1 MSKTTHGPMHAAPTL
16 ADWVRAAA
24 VAIWLCLWAAPA
36 TADVR
41 IIHGPTP
48 IPGGDARSA
57 GDITVVNEKLAF
69 GLAVESPAPYGVPRG
84 ALVDLAPVADGH
96 IGRDRVVFADF
107 IPNNWSAWPNTYQH
121 VTVIKD
127 TPDEAVIEAD
137 RDWGAAKIV
146 TRYSLKAGSDE
157 IHLVVTMTNGGATP
171 LTNLRS
177 GVTLWP
183 NSGFLFAVPGLA
195 AVEDGPAT
203 GALSDWVVA
212 YDADWTVALHAPYL
226 DHVGYGSKDMY
237 QTHSLA
243 PGESRTFEAWLQVGS
258 SGDLA
263 PIIAEETRRKHL
275 PSGVVSGA
283 VTEAS
288 GGGVGEP
295 VVVILKNGQAY
306 AWTLGRG
313 GRYSLALPAG
323 DYTAYA
329 TAKGYS
335 ETQPHALHVAAGG
348 AVVQDF
354 AGLQPP
360 GDLTFHVARKDTGA
374 PLDARITIEAG
385 QKPLVEFLGRRTF
398 FTELDRKGVAEAAL
412 APGDYVF
419 KAGYAAD
426 VLAAPAEVRASV
438 VSGRAQAADA
448 VIDVMFDPRAQGWA
462 SADLH
467 HHADQAEAVTPPE
480 YLARSELAAGLDVLF
495 VSDHDSTVNHRT
507 LQAIA
512 DRRGVPFIPSV
523 EISTSWAHFNAY
535 PLRLG
540 EPLAIDTSRTD
551 IGAVFAEARRLG
563 AQVVQINHPFIPYGY
578 FASLDAGV
586 APGGWNPGFDLVE
599 INAAN
604 IGDDPKVLAKLAA
617 FWNRGDR
624 YYLTAGTDTHDVWN
638 YLSGQVRMFAHLDGP
653 LTPATFAV
661 ALKAGHAYA
670 TYGPL
675 IFPDQMFGDDLKVI
689 PGAPLALG
697 FGLKAV
703 DGLKSVSL
711 VGRDGVVATQDLSA
725 AGRETHVAFKVSTPV
740 STWYALTVE
749 DQGGHHAYSNPIWVD
764 VATYP
769 PQ

>member
-1 MSKTTHGPMHAAPTL
+1 
-16 ADWVRAAA
+16 
-24 VAIWLCLWAAPA
+24 
-36 TADVR
+36 VR

-48 IPGGDARSA
+48 IPAGDARLA
-57 GDITVVNEKLAF
+57 GDLTVINEKLAF
-69 GLAVESPAPYGVPRG
+69 ALAVESPAPYGVPRG
-84 ALVDLAPVADGH
+84 ALVDLAPVASGQ

-146 TRYSLKAGSDE
+146 TRYSLKSGSDQ
-157 IHLVVTMTNGGATP
+157 IHITVTMTNGGQAP

-195 AVEDGPAT
+195 GVEDGPAT
-203 GALSDWVVA
+203 GALSNRVVA

-226 DHVGYGSKDMY
+226 DHVGYGSKDLY
-237 QTHSLA
+237 QSHSLA

-263 PIIAEETRRKHL
+263 PVVAEEIERRGL
-275 PSGVVSGA
+275 ASGAVSGT

-288 GGGVGEP
+288 GATVDQP
-295 VVVILKNGQAY
+295 TVIISKNGQPY
-306 AWTLGRG
+306 AWTLGRH
-313 GRYSLALPAG
+313 GRYSIALPVG
-323 DYTAYA
+323 DYTVYA

-335 ETQPHALHVAAGG
+335 QTEPRGLHIAAGG
-348 AVVQDF
+348 ALTQDF

-360 GDLTFHVARKDTGA
+360 GQVDFHVTRKDTGA

-398 FTELDRKGVAEAAL
+398 FTELDRKGTAEVAL

-419 KAGYAAD
+419 KASYAAD
-426 VLAAPAEVRASV
+426 VLAAPAEVKASV
-438 VSGRAQAADA
+438 VSGRTQPADA
-448 VIDVMFDPRAQGWA
+448 AIDVLFDPRAQGWA

-467 HHADQAEAVTPPE
+467 HHADQAEAVTPPAD
-480 YLARSELAAGLDVLF
+480 LARSEFAAGLDMLF
-495 VSDHDSTVNHRT
+495 VSDHDSTVNHRA

-512 DRRGVPFIPSV
+512 DRRGVPFMPSV

-540 EPLAIDTSRTD
+540 EPLAIDTSKTD
-551 IGAVFAEARRLG
+551 IGAVLAEAHRLG

-586 APGGWNPGFDLVE
+586 APGGWNPGFDLIE

-604 IGDDPKVLAKLAA
+604 FVDDGKVLAKLAA
-617 FWNRGDR
+617 FWNQGDR

-638 YLSGQVRMFAHLDGP
+638 TLSGSVRMFAHIDGP
-653 LTPATFAV
+653 LTPASFAA

-675 IFPDQMFGDDLKVI
+675 IFPEHMFGDDLKVI
-689 PGAPLALG
+689 PGTPLSLG
-697 FGLKAV
+697 FDLKAV
-703 DGLKSVSL
+703 DGLKSAAL
-711 VGRDGVVATQDLSA
+711 VGRDGIVATKELAA
-725 AGRETHVAFKVSTPV
+725 AGRETHVAFTVSTPV
-740 STWYALTVE
+740 STWYALTVI
-749 DQGGHHAYSNPIWVD
+749 DQAGHHAYSDPIWID
-764 VATYP
+764 AATYP
-769 PQ
+769 AKAP

>member
-1 MSKTTHGPMHAAPTL
+1 MSKTMWALG
-16 ADWVRAAA
+16 RAFAA
-24 VAIWLCLWAAPA
+24 VCLVLWASPSVA
-36 TADVR
+36 TVR
-41 IIHGPTP
+41 ILHGPTS
-48 IPGGDARSA
+48 IPGGDARA
-57 GDITVVNEKLAF
+57 VGDLTVVNEKLAF

-84 ALVDLAPVADGH
+84 ALVDLAPVSGGQ

-121 VTVIKD
+121 VTVVKD

-137 RDWGAAKIV
+137 RDWGAARIV

-157 IHLVVTMTNGGATP
+157 IHIVVTMTNGGPTP
-171 LTNLRS
+171 LANLRS

-195 AVEDGPAT
+195 TVEDGPAT
-203 GALSDWVVA
+203 GALSDRVVA
-212 YDADWTVALHAPYL
+212 YDAGWSVALHAPYL

-237 QTHSLA
+237 QSHSLA

-263 PIIAEETRRKHL
+263 PIVAEEIARKHL
-275 PSGVVSGA
+275 PSGLVAGA
-283 VTEAS
+283 VAEAS
-288 GGGVGEP
+288 GAGVAEP
-295 VVVILKNGQAY
+295 VVVVTKNGQPY
-306 AWTLGRG
+306 AWTLGHG
-313 GRYSLALPAG
+313 GRYAITLPAG

-335 ETQPHALHVAAGG
+335 QSEPHDLHIAAGG

-354 AGLQPP
+354 AGLRPP
-360 GDLTFHVARKDTGA
+360 GDLDFHVTRKDTGA

-398 FTELDRKGVAEAAL
+398 FTELDAKGTAKVAL

-419 KAGYAAD
+419 KASYAAD
-426 VLAAPAEVRASV
+426 VLAAPAEIKASV
-438 VSGRAQAADA
+438 VSGHTQAADA
-448 VIDVMFDPRAQGWA
+448 AIDVLYDPRAQGWA

-512 DRRGVPFIPSV
+512 DSRGAPFLPSV
-523 EISTSWAHFNAY
+523 EITTSWAHFNAY

-563 AQVVQINHPFIPYGY
+563 ATVVQINHPFIPYGY

-617 FWNRGDR
+617 FWNQGDR

-638 YLSGQVRMFAHLDGP
+638 FLSGQVRMFAHLDGP
-653 LTPATFAV
+653 LTPAAYAA
-661 ALKAGHAYA
+661 ALKAGHAYVS
-670 TYGPL
+670 YGPL
-675 IFPDQMFGDDLKVI
+675 IFPDHMFGDDLKVI
-689 PGAPLALG
+689 PAAPFTLG
-697 FGLKAV
+697 FELKAV
-703 DGLKSVSL
+703 DGLKSASL
-711 VGRDGVVATQDLSA
+711 RGRDGVVETRDLA
-725 AGRETHVAFKVSTPV
+725 AVGRETHVAFTLSTPA
-740 STWYALTVE
+740 STWYALDVV
-749 DQGGHHAYSNPIWVD
+749 DQAGHHAYSNPIWID
-764 VATYP
+764 AATYP
-769 PQ
+769 AKAP